1 MVEFIKQ
8 ILRSATKDA
17 ILYTLWLG
25 ILLLLYWLIFQPL
38 SSFPSGIVEILKSER
53 ILKILI
59 SISIL
64 SLALFLTFLRLFLKN
79 KPKINLKDFKIQPE
93 GYYTNP
99 KYDFEICPKCLHQER
114 PIVAPMTK
122 ASGPW
127 QCVACG
133 NKIDVKPASATSV
146 AIEEKRGFW
155 LTHRK

>member
-1 MVEFIKQ
+1 MIEFIKKL
-8 ILRSATKDA
+8 LRSATKDP
-17 ILYTLWLG
+17 ILDTLWFG
-25 ILLLLYWLIFQPL
+25 ISLLLYWLIFQSL
-38 SSFPSGIVEILKSER
+38 TSFPSGIVEILKSEK
-53 ILKILI
+53 ILKILV

-127 QCVACG
+127 QCIACG

-146 AIEEKRGFW
+146 AIEEKRGFS